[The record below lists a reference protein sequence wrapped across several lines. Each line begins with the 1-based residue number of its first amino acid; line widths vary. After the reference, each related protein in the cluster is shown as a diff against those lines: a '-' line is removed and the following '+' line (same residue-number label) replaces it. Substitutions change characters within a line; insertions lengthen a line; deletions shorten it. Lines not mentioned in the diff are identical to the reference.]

1 MRHHALLSLYQR
13 LDEDESENGVPVG
26 ELIVEMEGDP
36 LLRSLLDQPEN
47 GADLMHTRF
56 PRSVRAALTQWALS
70 GDSHINWKQLLPLFM
85 DPEAAASINPF
96 GGEGGAIA
104 VVKQAVRK
112 SIGLGGQTMPSPLG
126 SMGSMD
132 GVRGAATRHRSAIRR
147 SLGGSD
153 RASSSSSEGE
163 EEEEEEAMRT
173 PTPAGPR
180 ASKVAFADD
189 DGGSNVVELTRT
201 PLGLGLTIDSQYR
214 VVAVQ
219 AGSQAARGR
228 IAVND
233 RLVSLNGRALRGPLE
248 AQLRAIPVGS
258 KVAVEV
264 RKAQGGASPYL
275 SSPAPPRAT
284 SVHTPPRTSS
294 SPLTPPRDT
303 SPSLDAR
310 LAKAKGKQPAP

>member
-13 LDEDESENGVPVG
+13 LDEDESEHGVPVG
-26 ELIVEMEGDP
+26 ELIVEMEADP

-85 DPEAAASINPF
+85 DPEATASINPF

-112 SIGLGGQTMPSPLG
+112 SIGLGGQTMPSAMG

-132 GVRGAATRHRSAIRR
+132 GIRGAAARHRSAIRR
-147 SLGGSD
+147 SFGGSD

-219 AGSQAARGR
+219 AGSQAERGR

-264 RKAQGGASPYL
+264 RKAQGTPVL
-275 SSPAPPRAT
+275 SRAP
-284 SVHTPPRTSS
+284 SVLTPPRTA
-294 SPLTPPRDT
+294 SPLTAPRST

>member
-13 LDEDESENGVPVG
+13 LDENQESEHGVPVG
-26 ELIVEMEGDP
+26 DLIIEMEGDP

-85 DPEAAASINPF
+85 DPEATASINPF
-96 GGEGGAIA
+96 GEGGAMARGRA

-112 SIGLGGQTMPSPLG
+112 SIGLGGQTMPSALG

-132 GVRGAATRHRSAIRR
+132 GIRGAATRHRSAIRR

-163 EEEEEEAMRT
+163 EEEEEEAAVRT

-201 PLGLGLTIDSQYR
+201 PLGLGLTIDRQYR

-219 AGSQAARGR
+219 AGSQAERGR

-248 AQLRAIPVGS
+248 EQLRAIPVGD

-275 SSPAPPRAT
+275 SSPA
-284 SVHTPPRTSS
+284 
-294 SPLTPPRDT
+294 

-310 LAKAKGKQPAP
+310 LSKAKGKQPAP

>member
-1 MRHHALLSLYQR
+1 
-13 LDEDESENGVPVG
+13 
-26 ELIVEMEGDP
+26 
-36 LLRSLLDQPEN
+36 
-47 GADLMHTRF
+47 
-56 PRSVRAALTQWALS
+56 
-70 GDSHINWKQLLPLFM
+70 
-85 DPEAAASINPF
+85 
-96 GGEGGAIA
+96 
-104 VVKQAVRK
+104 
-112 SIGLGGQTMPSPLG
+112 
-126 SMGSMD
+126 
-132 GVRGAATRHRSAIRR
+132 
-147 SLGGSD
+147 
-153 RASSSSSEGE
+153 
-163 EEEEEEAMRT
+163 MRT

-189 DGGSNVVELTRT
+189 DGGSHVVELTRT

-264 RKAQGGASPYL
+264 RKAQGTPVL
-275 SSPAPPRAT
+275 SRAP
-284 SVHTPPRTSS
+284 SVLTPPRTA
-294 SPLTPPRDT
+294 SPLTAPRST

>member
-1 MRHHALLSLYQR
+1 MRHHALHSLYQR
-13 LDEDESENGVPVG
+13 LDQDESEHGVPVG
-26 ELIVEMEGDP
+26 EVIVAMEQDP

-70 GDSHINWKQLLPLFM
+70 GDSHISWKQLLPLFM
-85 DPEAAASINPF
+85 DPESEASINPF

-112 SIGLGGQTMPSPLG
+112 SIGLGGQTMPSPRG
-126 SMGSMD
+126 AMGSLD
-132 GVRGAATRHRSAIRR
+132 GIRNAATRHRSALRR
-147 SLGGSD
+147 SLGSD

-163 EEEEEEAMRT
+163 EEEEEEEAMRT
-173 PTPAGPR
+173 PPPAGAR
-180 ASKVAFADD
+180 TSKVAFADD
-189 DGGSNVVELTRT
+189 DGASNVVELTRT
-201 PLGLGLTIDSQYR
+201 PLGLGLTIDSQHR

-233 RLVSLNGRALRGPLE
+233 RLVALNGRAVRGPLE
-248 AQLRAIPVGS
+248 QQLRAIPVGS
-258 KVAVEV
+258 TVAVEV
-264 RKAQGGASPYL
+264 RKAQGSASPYL

-284 SVHTPPRTSS
+284 SVPPPRTSS
-294 SPLTPPRDT
+294 SPPRDT

>member
-1 MRHHALLSLYQR
+1 MRHHALQSLYQR
-13 LDEDESENGVPVG
+13 LDEDESEHGVPVG
-26 ELIVEMEGDP
+26 ELIVEMEADP

-85 DPEAAASINPF
+85 DPEATASINPF
-96 GGEGGAIA
+96 GEGGAMARGRA

-112 SIGLGGQTMPSPLG
+112 SIGLGGQTMPSAMG

-132 GVRGAATRHRSAIRR
+132 GIRGAAARHRSVIRR

-201 PLGLGLTIDSQYR
+201 PLGLGLTIDRQYR

-219 AGSQAARGR
+219 AGSQAERGR

-264 RKAQGGASPYL
+264 RKAQGTPVL
-275 SSPAPPRAT
+275 SRAP
-284 SVHTPPRTSS
+284 SVLTPPRTA
-294 SPLTPPRDT
+294 SPLTAPRST

-310 LAKAKGKQPAP
+310 LAKAKGKQPAR

>member
-13 LDEDESENGVPVG
+13 LDEDESEHGVPVG

-104 VVKQAVRK
+104 VVKQVVRK
-112 SIGLGGQTMPSPLG
+112 SIGLGGQTMPSALG

-132 GVRGAATRHRSAIRR
+132 GIRGAATRHRSAIRR

-163 EEEEEEAMRT
+163 EEEEEEAAVRT

-201 PLGLGLTIDSQYR
+201 PLGLGLTIDRQYR

-219 AGSQAARGR
+219 AGSQAERGR

-248 AQLRAIPVGS
+248 EQLRAIPVGD

-275 SSPAPPRAT
+275 SSPA
-284 SVHTPPRTSS
+284 
-294 SPLTPPRDT
+294 

-310 LAKAKGKQPAP
+310 LSKAKGKQPAP

>member
-1 MRHHALLSLYQR
+1 MRHHTLLSLYQR
-13 LDEDESENGVPVG
+13 LDEDESEHGVPVG

-85 DPEAAASINPF
+85 DPEATASINPF

-112 SIGLGGQTMPSPLG
+112 SIGLGGQTMPSAMG

-132 GVRGAATRHRSAIRR
+132 GIRGAAARHRSAIRR

-264 RKAQGGASPYL
+264 RKAQGTPVL
-275 SSPAPPRAT
+275 SRAP
-284 SVHTPPRTSS
+284 SVLTRPRTA
-294 SPLTPPRDT
+294 SPLTAPRST